1 MMQKRKRLTKMQQK
15 NCATRF
21 EATHN
26 AKGVWRKTRGRS
38 TCGRRSR
45 EIQRQSCARDPR
57 RICLLHQSQDPRVA
71 RLRLTHGLSPPSGR
85 AGPDLARPPA
95 RTGARRLGRPRWD
108 RICRCLG
115 RGIPHRM
122 ARQPR
127 LILRQTK
134 RNLSNFF
141 LLLNIAKSN
150 QKKSKS
156 KKEMN

>member
-1 MMQKRKRLTKMQQK
+1 MQQK

-57 RICLLHQSQDPRVA
+57 RICLLHQPQDPRVA
-71 RLRLTHGLSPPSGR
+71 RLRPTRGLSPPSGR

-95 RTGARRLGRPRWD
+95 PTGARPLGRPRVVRYALMTPAGSPQGVCRPCFS

-134 RNLSNFF
+134 RNLSTFF
-141 LLLNIAKSN
+141 LIV
-150 QKKSKS
+150 
-156 KKEMN
+156 E

>member
-57 RICLLHQSQDPRVA
+57 RICLLHQPQDPRVA
-71 RLRLTHGLSPPSGR
+71 RLRPTRGLSPPSGR

-95 RTGARRLGRPRWD
+95 PTGARRLGRPRWD

-134 RNLSNFF
+134 RNLSIFF
-141 LLLNIAKSN
+141 LLLNNAKSN
-150 QKKSKS
+150 KKYAKV
-156 KKEMN
+156 KRK

>member
-1 MMQKRKRLTKMQQK
+1 MVLLILIFMMQKRKRLTKMQQK

-57 RICLLHQSQDPRVA
+57 RICLLHQPQDPRVA
-71 RLRLTHGLSPPSGR
+71 RLRPTRGLSPPSGR

-95 RTGARRLGRPRWD
+95 PTGARQLGRLRGD

-134 RNLSNFF
+134 RNLSTFF
-141 LLLNIAKSN
+141 LIV
-150 QKKSKS
+150 
-156 KKEMN
+156 E